1 MRVGRFAPSP
11 TGPLHMGSLITALA
25 SFLDIKQQQGNWSIR
40 IDDLDHPRNDPEAT
54 DIILDSL
61 QKHGLNSDTNIVY
74 QSQNLQIYKKAI
86 SRLHSSLFRCI
97 CSRKSLAKSPIYPGT
112 CRNKKLPNSNA
123 SIRIKM
129 PNEKLAF
136 IDKIRGRIEIHLA
149 EEIGDLILV
158 RRDKIFSYN
167 LATSV
172 DDGSDTIT
180 DVLRGQDLL
189 PLTNQQIFLMNKLNL
204 RPPEYAHIPVLCYP
218 DGTKLSKQSGA
229 KPLNNETPIDNI
241 TLAIKILGQKNPP
254 TYINTVLQLI
264 EWAIDNW
271 DIENLPQKLQ
281 PYQWDNG

>member
-61 QKHGLNSDTNIVY
+61 QKHGLNWDMNIVY
-74 QSQNLQIYKKAI
+74 QSQNLQIYKKAM

-97 CSRKSLAKSPIYPGT
+97 CSRKSLANLPIYPGT
-112 CRNKKLPNSNA
+112 CRNKKLSNSDA
-123 SIRIKM
+123 SIRIKI

-189 PLTNQQIFLMNKLNL
+189 PLTNQQIFLMNELNL
-204 RPPEYAHIPVLCYP
+204 QPPEYAHIPVLCYP
-218 DGTKLSKQSGA
+218 DGTKLSKRSGA

-241 TLAIKILGQKNPP
+241 TLAIKILGQKKPP
-254 TYINTVLQLI
+254 TYINTVSQLI
-264 EWAIDNW
+264 KWAIDNW